1 MSKMGELVL
10 ECQTIAEN
18 NYNESKEQVIAEV
31 EKTFVGDNKFQQ
43 SYAKEIA
50 VGYWEEIQSDFASLD
65 W

>member
-1 MSKMGELVL
+1 MSKIGALVL

-18 NYNESKEQVIAEV
+18 NYNEPKEQVIAEV

-50 VGYWEEIQSDFASLD
+50 VGYWEEIQSDFRSLD

>member
-31 EKTFVGDNKFQQ
+31 EKIFVGDIKFQQ